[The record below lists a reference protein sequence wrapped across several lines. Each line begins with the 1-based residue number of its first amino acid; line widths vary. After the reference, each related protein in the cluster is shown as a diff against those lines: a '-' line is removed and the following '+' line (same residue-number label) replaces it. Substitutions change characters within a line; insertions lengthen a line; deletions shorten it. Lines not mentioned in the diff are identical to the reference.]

1 MSRVNLLPHEIKKG
15 QQARRRT
22 LLVLLGGLV
31 LVVLVLLLWVVQGFR
46 LAGVHDDI
54 EGQNATNASLQREI
68 DDLQQYE
75 ELQNRAQQQEEL
87 LSSAYANEV
96 SYSGALADVSRVIP
110 ADTYLTSFTASSAI
124 VGSGEG
130 ATGET
135 TTTTTTTGVGT
146 LSFTGS
152 TLHFKS
158 LSTWLTRLEEVEG
171 WANPWTSNINQETST
186 PGAFT
191 FDTSVDLSSD
201 ALTARGRGVIGG

>member
-54 EGQNATNASLQREI
+54 EAQNATNASLQRVIE
-68 DDLQQYE
+68 DLQQYE
-75 ELQNRAQQQEEL
+75 DLQNRAQQQEAL
-87 LSSAYANEV
+87 LSSAYANEI

-110 ADTYLTSFTASSAI
+110 ADTYLTSFTASSGI
-124 VGSGEG
+124 GGSGEG

-135 TTTTTTTGVGT
+135 TTTTTGVGT
-146 LSFTGS
+146 LAFTGS
-152 TLHFKS
+152 TLHFNS
-158 LSTWLTRLEEVEG
+158 LSTWLTRLEEVDG
-171 WANPWTSNINQETST
+171 WTNPWTSNINEDTST

>member
-54 EGQNATNASLQREI
+54 EAQNATNASLQRVIE
-68 DDLQQYE
+68 DLQQYE
-75 ELQNRAQQQEEL
+75 DLQNRAQQQEAL
-87 LSSAYANEV
+87 LSSAYANEI

-110 ADTYLTSFTASSAI
+110 ADTYLTSFTASSGI
-124 VGSGEG
+124 GGSSEG

-135 TTTTTTTGVGT
+135 TTTTGVGT
-146 LSFTGS
+146 LTFTGS
-152 TLHFKS
+152 TLHFNS
-158 LSTWLTRLEEVEG
+158 LSTWLTRLEEVDG
-171 WANPWTSNINQETST
+171 WTNPWTSNINEDTST

>member
-54 EGQNATNASLQREI
+54 EAQNATNASLQRVIE
-68 DDLQQYE
+68 DLQQYE
-75 ELQNRAQQQEEL
+75 DLQNRAQQQEAL
-87 LSSAYANEV
+87 LSSAYANEI

-110 ADTYLTSFTASSAI
+110 ADTYLTSFTASSGIA
-124 VGSGEG
+124 GSGEG

-135 TTTTTTTGVGT
+135 TTTTGVGT
-146 LSFTGS
+146 LAFTGS
-152 TLHFKS
+152 TLHFNS
-158 LSTWLTRLEEVEG
+158 LSTWLTRLEEVDG
-171 WANPWTSNINQETST
+171 WTNPWTSNINEDTST